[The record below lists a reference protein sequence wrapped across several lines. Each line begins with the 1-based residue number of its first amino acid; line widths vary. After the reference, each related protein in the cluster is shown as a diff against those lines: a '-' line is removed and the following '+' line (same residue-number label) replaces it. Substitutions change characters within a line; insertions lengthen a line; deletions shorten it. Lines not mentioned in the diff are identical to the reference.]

1 MHQLAEGQRE
11 LFCRAGLLRENLGL
25 QPASPAHSE
34 PVLPGG
40 LQQLDH
46 LHRGAQLRD
55 GGQGVRDVLA
65 VLVAVA
71 IELGEAQGRSL
82 GHSVGVGAEKGLHC
96 QMLPLLS
103 YPEAFASAQ
112 AGREQ
117 ECCLG
122 SLPSPPCG
130 HHLIV

>member
-82 GHSVGVGAEKGLHC
+82 GHSVGVGAEMGC
-96 QMLPLLS
+96 TVRCCPSSATPRPLLQLRLEENRS
-103 YPEAFASAQ
+103 AAWEA
-112 AGREQ
+112 
-117 ECCLG
+117 C
-122 SLPSPPCG
+122 P
-130 HHLIV
+130 HLLVAIT